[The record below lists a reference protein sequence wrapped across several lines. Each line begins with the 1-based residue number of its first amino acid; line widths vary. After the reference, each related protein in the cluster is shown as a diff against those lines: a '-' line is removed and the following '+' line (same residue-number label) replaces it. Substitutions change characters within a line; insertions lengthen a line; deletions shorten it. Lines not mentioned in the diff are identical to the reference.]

1 MFPNCKSLFIS
12 LLCLAVSPLAQSEPS
27 AANRLTYLDESDP
40 FYVGRDFP
48 KLATPQWIGE
58 AGVEAVV
65 ILAIDDLREPQ
76 KYEAYLR
83 PILERLKQID
93 GRAPVSIFCNA
104 LDPQQ
109 PQFQAWLKEGLSL
122 EVHTLSHPC
131 PLLAQGSFSAAANTY
146 YGCIDLLNHV
156 PGNVPVA
163 FRMPCCDSMNSP
175 SPRFYAE
182 LFNQANSAGQFLT
195 IDSSVMNIPTS
206 KDAAVPRELVV
217 DPDGREKFRK
227 YLPAQTNALTRLS
240 LHSFVTTIEDYP
252 YPYVIGK
259 LCWEFPAMIPSD
271 WEAQNLHGTNNPIT
285 VRDWKAAL
293 DLTVLKQGTFTFIF
307 HPHGWILPG
316 QLVEFVDYA
325 VQRYGRK
332 VKFLNFR
339 EAQERLNHN
348 LLAGQP
354 LRAANGEDNGVRLVD
369 LNHDGGMDVVIGN
382 EQARKTRLWKPE
394 SKAWL
399 ETNFPTS
406 LVVADHAGVRQDAG
420 VKFGVV
426 RSDGQAT
433 MLAPHVTN
441 AWHFGGDRWTEDKS
455 LVQGLEMSGR
465 PILSQWDGRDRGVRF
480 RDVDNDGRCELL
492 VGNETHNVLFAWSP
506 EDKAWQKLDYALPPG
521 VALVDEQGRDRGLRF
536 VDVNED
542 GFADVIFSNEED
554 FSLHLFTPKPAP
566 HLRWELGWTQ
576 KIKSGKRG
584 QANEIPMMVRGGTNR
599 NNGVWFHSRHLWAQ
613 NEDTARL
620 PDKVDRRSFEELLAF
635 DAPPPQSP
643 EESLASIRVRPG
655 FRVELVAH
663 EPLIEDPVAFDWG
676 PDGKLWVAE
685 MVDYPVG
692 MDGKGKPGGIV
703 RFLEDVNGDG
713 RYDKSTVFLEGLNF
727 PNGVM
732 PWGRGVLISAA
743 PEILYAE
750 DTDGDGKADVRK
762 PLLVGF
768 NEGNQQH
775 RVNGFEYGLDN
786 WVYAA
791 NGDSGGE
798 VRSVLTGKT
807 INIRG
812 HDLRFRPQD
821 GAFETVAGQTQFGR
835 HRDDWGNWFGN
846 NNPTWLWH
854 YFLPE
859 QYLARNPHLAVR
871 QTKQYLAN
879 YPESTRL
886 HSISR
891 PLQRFNWPDLINIL
905 TSACSATPYRDEL
918 FGPDFASSVFICEPA
933 NNLIRREV
941 LEPEGV
947 SFASHRAPDEQN
959 VEFLASTDN
968 WFRAVMLK
976 TGPDGALYFA
986 DMYRLVIE
994 HIEYGLPGMERQI
1007 DLRAGADKG
1016 RMYRVYPAGAPLRKV
1031 PRLDQ
1036 LDTSGLV
1043 AALDSP
1049 NGWQRDTVQRLLVQS
1064 GAKAATPLL
1073 AKLVLRHRR
1082 PQTRLQALCTLEGLQ
1097 ALNPELLMMAM
1108 KDAHPAIREHAVG
1121 LSEHFLPKTGVR
1133 QLNSIPGKS
1142 TSQSGEI
1149 SSAQAEKLGEALL
1162 KLADDSEARVR
1173 YQLAFT
1179 LGEWKDPRAA
1189 RALTKLALRDASNP
1203 QQQIAVMSSAVPH
1216 VEEMLTA
1223 LLTDSREGILN
1234 DNLLAELL
1242 GLATALGNEQALA
1255 KALLKVARPAGQ
1267 QFASWQLAAL
1277 NGVLD
1282 ALGRRSSSLGKLQ
1295 SEAKPELKAAIAKL
1309 EPLFQQARKAAF
1321 DMQAAE
1327 TDRLLALRLLGRGL
1341 TEQKDD
1347 AQLLVQLLNPQ
1358 YPAVLQRAALAG
1370 LGRMGGDSAAPL
1382 LLSGWRTYSPTLKL
1396 EVLDSFF
1403 RRTQWLDLLLGS
1415 VEKEEIS
1422 PGQIGALYQQKLLA
1436 HSQEPIRDRA
1446 KKLFSSLNPDRQMV
1460 LKQYEAVASLTG
1472 DPGKGAALFKQHCAI
1487 CHRLEEEGNSIGP
1500 DLAALTDK
1508 SIPTLLVAILDPNRS
1523 VEAPYVN
1530 YTAVTKNDREVS
1542 GVIVSETPN
1551 SLNIRTAVGSEEVIL
1566 RTDLLEF
1573 GSSGLSLM
1581 PEGFETAF
1589 QPQDLAD
1596 LIAYI
1601 AAEGGPGK

>member
-1 MFPNCKSLFIS
+1 MFPNCKVLFIS
-12 LLCLAVSPLAQSEPS
+12 LLCFALSPLVQSAPS
-27 AANRLTYLDESDP
+27 SANRLTYLDENDP
-40 FYVGRDFP
+40 FYVGRNFP

-76 KYEAYLR
+76 KYETFLR

-109 PQFQAWLKEGLSL
+109 PQLQAWLKEGLSL
-122 EVHTLSHPC
+122 EIHTLSHPC
-131 PLLAQGSFSAAANTY
+131 PLLAQGNFGAAAHTY
-146 YGCIDLLNHV
+146 HGGIDLLHHV

-182 LFNQANSAGQFLT
+182 LFNQTNSAGQFLT

-206 KDAAVPRELVV
+206 QDAAAPRDLVV

-227 YLPAQTNALTRLS
+227 YLPAETNAITRLS
-240 LHSFVTTIEDYP
+240 LRSFVTTIEDYP

-259 LCWEFPAMIPSD
+259 LCWEFPSMIPSD

-316 QLVEFVDYA
+316 QLVEFIDYA
-325 VQRYGRK
+325 VQKYGGK

-354 LRAANGEDNGVRLVD
+354 LRAANGQDNGVRLVD
-369 LNHDGGMDVVIGN
+369 LNHDGCVDVVIGN
-382 EQARKTRLWKPE
+382 ELARKTRLWKPE

-399 ETNFPTS
+399 ETSFPTS
-406 LVVADHAGVRQDAG
+406 LVVVDPAGVRQNAG
-420 VKFGVV
+420 VKFGIV

-433 MLAPHVTN
+433 ILAPHATN
-441 AWHFGGDRWTEDKS
+441 AWHFVGDHWTEDKS
-455 LVQGLEMSGR
+455 LWQGLEISGQAV
-465 PILSQWDGRDRGVRF
+465 LGQWDGRDRGVRF

-492 VGNETHNVLFAWSP
+492 VANETHNVLFAWSP
-506 EDKAWQKLDYALPPG
+506 EDHAWKKLDYALPPG
-521 VALVDEQGRDRGLRF
+521 VALVDAQGRDRGLRF
-536 VDVNED
+536 VDLNED
-542 GFADVIFSNEED
+542 GFADIVFSNEEG

-566 HLRWELGWTQ
+566 HLRWEVGWTQ
-576 KIKSGKRG
+576 KIKSGQRG
-584 QANEIPMMVRGGTNR
+584 QANEIPMIVRGGTNR
-599 NNGVWFHSRHLWAQ
+599 NNGAWFHSRHLWVQ
-613 NEDTARL
+613 NEDTARW

-655 FRVELVAH
+655 FKVELVAH
-663 EPLIEDPVAFDWG
+663 EPLLEDPVAFDWA

-685 MVDYPVG
+685 MVDYPAG
-692 MDGKGKPGGIV
+692 MDGQGKPGGIV
-703 RFLEDVNGDG
+703 RFLEDLDGDG

-727 PNGVM
+727 PNGIM
-732 PWGRGVLISAA
+732 PWDRGVLISAA

-835 HRDDWGNWFGN
+835 RRDDWGNWFGN

-859 QYLARNPHLAVR
+859 QYLARNPHLAVK

-879 YPESTRL
+879 YPENTRL

-891 PLQRFNWPDLINIL
+891 PVQRFNWPDLINIL

-918 FGPDFASSVFICEPA
+918 FGPDFAGSVFICEPA

-941 LEPEGV
+941 LQAEGV
-947 SFASHRAPDEQN
+947 SFASHRAADEQN
-959 VEFLASTDN
+959 VEFLASTDT

-994 HIEYGLPGMERQI
+994 HIEYGLPGMEKQI

-1016 RMYRVYPAGAPLRKV
+1016 RIYRVYPAGATLRKI

-1049 NGWQRDTVQRLLVQS
+1049 NGWQRDTAQRLLVPS
-1064 GAKAATPLL
+1064 GDKAAAPLL
-1073 AKLVLRHRR
+1073 ARLVLQHPR

-1097 ALNPELLMMAM
+1097 ALNPELLMTAM
-1108 KDAHPAIREHAVG
+1108 QDAHPAIREHAVHWSEPF
-1121 LSEHFLPKTGVR
+1121 LSQTGR
-1133 QLNSIPGKS
+1133 SKAFSEAGS
-1142 TSQSGEI
+1142 GTARTSGV
-1149 SSAQAEKLGEALL
+1149 SSAQSEKLGEALL
-1162 KLADDSEARVR
+1162 KLEEDADARVR
-1173 YQLAFT
+1173 YQLAFS
-1179 LGEWKDPRAA
+1179 LGEWADPRAA
-1189 RALTKLALRDASNP
+1189 RALTRLALRDVSSSALRT
-1203 QQQIAVMSSAVPH
+1203 AVMSSAVPH
-1216 VEEMLTA
+1216 VEEMVAA
-1223 LLTDSREGILN
+1223 LLARSREGTAQ
-1234 DNLLAELL
+1234 DSLLADLL
-1242 GLATALGNEQALA
+1242 GLTTALGNDQAVT
-1255 KALLKVARPAGQ
+1255 KALLKVAEPVGQ
-1267 QFASWQLAAL
+1267 RFASWQLAAL

-1282 ALGRRSSSLGKLQ
+1282 ALSRRSSSLGKWQ
-1295 SEAKPELKAAIAKL
+1295 SEAKPELKAAITKL
-1309 EPLFQQARKAAF
+1309 EPLFQQARQAAF
-1321 DMQAAE
+1321 DLQAAE
-1327 TDRLLALRLLGRGL
+1327 AGRLAAIRLLGRGKSDQ
-1341 TEQKDD
+1341 EAD
-1347 AQLLVQLLNPQ
+1347 ARLLVQLLSPQ
-1358 YPAVLQRAALAG
+1358 HPAVLQKAALAA
-1370 LGRMGGDSAAPL
+1370 LDRMGGDSTAPL
-1382 LLSGWRTYSPTLKL
+1382 LLSGWRSYSPTLKL
-1396 EVLDSFF
+1396 EVLDTFF
-1403 RRTQWLDLLLGS
+1403 RRAAWLDLLLGA

-1422 PGQIGALYQQKLLA
+1422 RGQIGAVYQQKLLA
-1436 HSQEPIRDRA
+1436 HSQESIRDRA
-1446 KKLFSSLNPDRQMV
+1446 RRLFSSVNPDRQMV

-1472 DPGKGAALFKQHCAI
+1472 DPADGAALFKQHCAV
-1487 CHRLEEEGNSIGP
+1487 CHSLKGEGNSIGP

-1508 SIPTLLVAILDPNRS
+1508 SIPTLLVAILDPNRA

-1530 YTAVTKNDREVS
+1530 YTAVTRNDREVS

-1566 RTDLLEF
+1566 RADLLEF

-1581 PEGFETAF
+1581 PEGFEKAF

-1601 AAEGGPGK
+1601 AAGVGPGK